1 MSPQVKTERLAVRR
15 ELSSAQKAP
24 AWWSDMGYPS
34 ADFFGLSESLA
45 ENREIARE
53 VISLHRPT
61 LGGVRLS

>member
-1 MSPQVKTERLAVRR
+1 LEEQQMVKHTERQSEAAPR
-15 ELSSAQKAP
+15 AKAP
-24 AWWSDMGYPS
+24 SWWTDMGYPS